1 MMLIMMM
8 VMMMTMMVNVEN
20 GTMMVNVENGD
31 GDEDGAKGKLS
42 PVDPQEE
49 SNTG

>member
-1 MMLIMMM
+1 MK
-8 VMMMTMMVNVEN
+8 NV
-20 GTMMVNVENGD
+20 GNGD

-49 SNTG
+49 SNTR

>member
-1 MMLIMMM
+1 
-8 VMMMTMMVNVEN
+8 
-20 GTMMVNVENGD
+20 MMVNVENGD